1 MMHHNSRAPRRFLL
15 VTDGNTIPTWLFK
28 CVEKVERSGAA
39 TFALVLRTGP
49 DDARGSFRF
58 VHRLRR
64 FLFWLYKHVDRRLF
78 RGVPDAHAPI
88 TLQSALPNR
97 RVLDGADLLQEEQ
110 LDVVLDPVCL
120 LPDVRLAEPS
130 RYGVWTV
137 AFGQRGD
144 QRTQS
149 TPDFSEVITRTP
161 SPQTRLSI
169 PRACG

>member
-1 MMHHNSRAPRRFLL
+1 MMHHNSRAPLRLLL

-28 CVEKVERSGAA
+28 CVENVERSGAA

-78 RGVPDAHAPI
+78 RGVPDAHVPI

-110 LDVVLDPVCL
+110 LDVVLDPFCL
-120 LPDVRLAEPS
+120 LPDGRSEEHTSELQSRLHLVC
-130 RYGVWTV
+130 RLLLDKKLL
-137 AFGQRGD
+137 AF
-144 QRTQS
+144 S
-149 TPDFSEVITRTP
+149 T
-161 SPQTRLSI
+161 
-169 PRACG
+169 